1 MVPVEISR
9 LFVSAVFDGESGEV
23 DAGYVYFDV
32 GDAFAVHKFG
42 KDVSLFPA
50 DMVFP
55 ALLRAR
61 RIIA

>member
-1 MVPVEISR
+1 M
-9 LFVSAVFDGESGEV
+9 SAVFDGESGEV